1 MAKTP
6 LSKRLRM
13 QPGQRALI
21 LNAPVGYMEELGPLP
36 DDIEFADSVEGE
48 CDFVHLFVKDSA
60 EMERLGPVAVEAVKR
75 DGLLWVS
82 YPKRSSKVK
91 TDLSRDK
98 GWDILAQAGL
108 RPVTQISVNEVWSA
122 LRWRPRELVGK
133 KAG

>member
-1 MAKTP
+1 
-6 LSKRLRM
+6 M

-36 DDIEFADSVEGE
+36 DDIEFADSAEGE

>member
-1 MAKTP
+1 
-6 LSKRLRM
+6 M

-36 DDIEFADSVEGE
+36 DDIEFADLAEGE